1 MQLVSILSLL
11 VVVLAGVLSTAGQL
25 PADPQRKKPR
35 SDRVTVVTSQVSGVV
50 TDKSGAV
57 LPNVQVTLRLPDGST
72 RTTVTDVE
80 GRYRFDRVAVGQ
92 NYSLH
97 FALPGFRPIER
108 PISVN
113 LGQTSPVNMQLESG
127 SMPTPR
133 PSPPQVRQ
141 LILLQ
146 RRVRH
151 PQRAQCRS
159 ARIGKV

>member
-1 MQLVSILSLL
+1 
-11 VVVLAGVLSTAGQL
+11 
-25 PADPQRKKPR
+25 
-35 SDRVTVVTSQVSGVV
+35 SQVSGVV

-92 NYSLH
+92 NYSLR

-133 PSPPQVRQ
+133 PSPPPSPTANPSPAASPTPTASPVPVGTDWEG
-141 LILLQ
+141 LIQAEEHKLRESKIVFNPPKDMQ
-146 RRVRH
+146 E
-151 PQRAQCRS
+151 
-159 ARIGKV
+159 